1 MSRKLESSRT
11 PIGPRPVISRYC
23 HDAAAGTSELVARP
37 PLHRAT
43 QATPLWAEVLASRWC
58 GCFYCR
64 AIFPPSEIKDWI
76 DPIGEEGKT
85 ALCAKCGIDSV
96 IGDRSGFP
104 ITPEFLE
111 RMNHYWF

>member
-1 MSRKLESSRT
+1 M
-11 PIGPRPVISRYC
+11 PRRGLLTWWRDRRFIAQHKRRVSKAPSDVR
-23 HDAAAGTSELVARP
+23 AAHGHCSD
-37 PLHRAT
+37 HR
-43 QATPLWAEVLASRWC
+43 AEVLASRRC
-58 GCFYCR
+58 GCFYCGG
-64 AIFPPSEIKDWI
+64 IFPPSEIKDWI

-111 RMNHYWF
+111 RMNRYWF